1 MEDRDMSKIEATQK
15 TVLELF
21 SGKAA
26 DFLIPDYQRP
36 YAWREEECRT
46 LWEDITAFAFPDD
59 DDSKFNDDEYYLGA
73 IVTYRNEDGS
83 MEVIDGQQRLTTLM
97 LLLRAFYE
105 DFGDMQDEESL
116 YTKRDIAKC
125 LWKTN
130 GSGIPNS
137 KQTKLASAVATGKDR
152 EELLGILTDS
162 GFNDGMTSEYAK
174 NYGFF
179 QKQIG
184 TFKSK
189 YSDYFRN
196 LVRRIMENCIIL
208 SVEAGDQDSALR
220 IFSTLNDRGMPLAD
234 ADIFKAK
241 FYRHYTEA
249 GKLEDFKKDWQNLE
263 ERCGKMLKAKS
274 GNPMD
279 ELFTRYM
286 YFVRAKQG
294 ITRAT
299 MKGLRAF
306 YEESI
311 KNEKYPIAFDKE
323 LFDNL
328 KLLAEFWSDVEEPND
343 KRFTPRVLRRL
354 YVLRSAPNSMWANI
368 VSVYFMQNKDVAEM
382 LDGEPFCRFLEK
394 ITAFTWAYSLMG
406 HTVGEFRAPVFAEM
420 ANIVN
425 GRAVE
430 FSEYQFD
437 AEEVRA
443 QFEQTEFS
451 NQRPITR
458 SMLTWWAFRDEEKPT
473 AVPSL
478 DKKFDIEH
486 IVAQRLQEEHH
497 VLSDGK
503 NLESLGNKS
512 LLEKAINIRAA
523 DFRFSDKRTCYKEG
537 TKRSNGGT
545 IIQELLT
552 LAGKDDFTEADIIA
566 RKEQMLNAFID
577 FLKENNLIG

>member
-1 MEDRDMSKIEATQK
+1 MSKTTTEKKMI
-15 TVLELF
+15 LGLF
-21 SGKAA
+21 SEKGA
-26 DFLIPDYQRP
+26 DFLIPDYQRA
-36 YAWREEECRT
+36 YAWKKEECQK
-46 LWEDITAFAFPDD
+46 LWEDLYGFAFPGDKCED
-59 DDSKFNDDEYYLGA
+59 FDEKGEYFMGPM
-73 IVTYRNEDGS
+73 VTFRNEEDAF
-83 MEVIDGQQRLTTLM
+83 EVIDGQQRLTTLL

-105 DFGDMQDEESL
+105 KIGKMQQDKPTAL
-116 YTKRDIAKC
+116 LMDDLAKC
-125 LWKTN
+125 IWKTT
-130 GSGIPNS
+130 GLGEPDKERLKIDSKVAADDDKKEFLSILKDGIAPE
-137 KQTKLASAVATGKDR
+137 K
-152 EELLGILTDS
+152 
-162 GFNDGMTSEYAK
+162 M
-174 NYGFF
+174 
-179 QKQIG
+179 
-184 TFKSK
+184 KSK
-189 YSDYFRN
+189 YAENYRFFQVQIDDFLLKNPKNFLY
-196 LVRRIMENCIIL
+196 LPRRILDYCFIL
-208 SVEAGDQDSALR
+208 MIDAGNQDDALR
-220 IFSTLNDRGMPLAD
+220 IFSTLNDRGLPLAD

-241 FYRHYTEA
+241 FYRYYTEI
-249 GKLEDFKKDWQNLE
+249 GKSDTFIKQWKDLE
-263 ERCGKMLKAKS
+263 EHCGKMFKARS
-274 GNPMD
+274 GNPVD

-286 YFVRAKQG
+286 YFIRAKQG
-294 ITRAT
+294 ITKST
-299 MKGLRAF
+299 MKGLRMF
-306 YEESI
+306 YEESV
-311 KNEKYPIAFDKE
+311 KDKEQPIAFDKD
-323 LFDNL
+323 LFESL
-328 KLLAEFWSDVEEPND
+328 RQLVKFWSDVENQDSE
-343 KRFTPRVLRRL
+343 RFNERVLRRL
-354 YVLRSAPNSMWANI
+354 YVLDSAPNGMWANI
-368 VSVYFMQNKDVAEM
+368 VSVYFMQNKDADGM

-425 GRAVE
+425 GRKVE

-458 SMLTWWAFRDEEKPT
+458 SMLTWWAFTDEKKQT
-473 AVPSL
+473 VVPSL

-552 LAGKDDFTEADIIA
+552 LADKDDFREADIIA

-577 FLKENNLIG
+577 FLKENNLTK

>member
-1 MEDRDMSKIEATQK
+1 MSKIEARQM
-15 TVLELF
+15 TVKQVFLEAEA
-21 SGKAA
+21 G
-26 DFLIPDYQRP
+26 FLIPDYQRP
-36 YAWREEECRT
+36 YAWGEEECLQ
-46 LWEDITAFAFPDD
+46 LWEDIVAFAIPDED
-59 DDSKFNDDEYYLGA
+59 SSKFIEGSEYYLGS
-73 IVTYRNEDGS
+73 IVTCKNSGRK
-83 MEVIDGQQRLTTLM
+83 EVIDGQQRLTTLL

-105 DFGDMQDEESL
+105 DFGNKKGKGTETARTYLAEC
-116 YTKRDIAKC
+116 I
-125 LWKTN
+125 WKTVRGEPN
-130 GSGIPNS
+130 KEQPRIESTVAMDKDKEEFRRILIDGI
-137 KQTKLASAVATGKDR
+137 ASAEMK
-152 EELLGILTDS
+152 S
-162 GFNDGMTSEYAK
+162 KYAE
-174 NYGFF
+174 NYRIF
-179 QKQIG
+179 QKQI
-184 TFKSK
+184 KSVD
-189 YSDYFRN
+189 YSLD
-196 LVRRIMENCIIL
+196 LVWRIIDNCILL
-208 SVEAGDQDSALR
+208 SVDAGDQDSALR
-220 IFSTLNDRGMPLAD
+220 IFSTLNDRGIPLAD

-241 FYRHYTEA
+241 FYRYYAEI
-249 GKLEDFKKDWQNLE
+249 GKSDTFIKQWKDLE
-263 ERCGKMLKAKS
+263 ERCGKMFKVRS
-274 GNPMD
+274 GNPVD

-286 YFVRAKQG
+286 YFIRAKQG
-294 ITRAT
+294 VTKST
-299 MKGLRAF
+299 MKGLRMF
-306 YEESI
+306 YEESV
-311 KNEKYPIAFDKE
+311 KDKEQPIAFDKD
-323 LFDNL
+323 LFESL
-328 KLLAEFWSDVEEPND
+328 RQLVKFWSDVENQDSE
-343 KRFTPRVLRRL
+343 RFSERVLRRL
-354 YVLRSAPNSMWANI
+354 YVLYFAPNGMWTNI
-368 VSVYFMQNKDVAEM
+368 VSVYFMQNKDADGM
-382 LDGEPFCRFLEK
+382 LDDEAFCRFLAK

-425 GRAVE
+425 GRTVE

-437 AEEVRA
+437 AEEVRV

-486 IVAQRLQEEHH
+486 IVAQRLQEEYH

-552 LAGKDDFTEADIIA
+552 LADKDDFREADIIA

-577 FLKENNLIG
+577 FLKENNLTK